1 MKKKQTKPKCPYC
14 WDKGFYSQAT
24 GGNVAMGDF
33 VGDKSY
39 KVPLEIVKIPC
50 PKCKV
55 NSSKQADDGIK
66 LPDGSKVDFIDTI
79 TKAYQQGRKDALRQV
94 ANEVATSFWI
104 DNKSA
109 QKLLKKINQIKDEK
123 PQRLPLQ

>member
-1 MKKKQTKPKCPYC
+1 MKKKQNK
-14 WDKGFYSQAT
+14 A
-24 GGNVAMGDF
+24 
-33 VGDKSY
+33 
-39 KVPLEIVKIPC
+39 
-50 PKCKV
+50 

-123 PQRLPLQ
+123 PQRLPPQ